1 MDLNLEIYLI
11 MKRKTFLK
19 SLLGLVVAP
28 MALAKNVQN
37 KPIIKNRIPQK
48 SYDVVYGNNLH
59 SNQWSEFHE
68 GIEFL
73 YGDQWPES
81 VLRTI
86 KERQDK
92 INKLHFNIIQGIKS

>member
-1 MDLNLEIYLI
+1 

-19 SLLGLVVAP
+19 SLLGLAIAP

-37 KPIIKNRIPQK
+37 KPIIKNRTSQK

-92 INKLHFNIIQGIKS
+92 INKLHFNIIQGIKT